1 MIKALF
7 IVGTGSFIGGV
18 LRYAI
23 STIMKDICRQGSPW
37 GTLVVNLIGCLVFG
51 IVSALFGRYYTTSH
65 PWCLLLTT
73 GICGGFTTFSP
84 FAHESILMLQE
95 GDIVLFS
102 TYVAISVI
110 GGISLIALGYF
121 LVR

>member
-51 IVSALFGRYYTTSH
+51 IVSILFQKV
-65 PWCLLLTT
+65 CL
-73 GICGGFTTFSP
+73 
-84 FAHESILMLQE
+84 
-95 GDIVLFS
+95 
-102 TYVAISVI
+102 Y
-110 GGISLIALGYF
+110 
-121 LVR
+121 